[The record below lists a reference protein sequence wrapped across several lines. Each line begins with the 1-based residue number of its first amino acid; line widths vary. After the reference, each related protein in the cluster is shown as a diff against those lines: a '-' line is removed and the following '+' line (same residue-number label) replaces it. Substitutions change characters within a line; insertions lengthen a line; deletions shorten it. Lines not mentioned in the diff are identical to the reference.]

1 MLLRR
6 YFDVLDE
13 IVDHIAEIGACL
25 HVLFDLLHGV
35 DGGGVISA
43 ELLPY
48 LLVRKIGHLAH
59 HIHRHLSGLGN
70 LRGALGRF
78 DILGGHFKG
87 AGDF

>member
-43 ELLPY
+43 EVLYCMAISAVALP
-48 LLVRKIGHLAH
+48 
-59 HIHRHLSGLGN
+59 SGDTQAKCITSG
-70 LRGALGRF
+70 
-78 DILGGHFKG
+78 
-87 AGDF
+87 